1 MGVMHFANNALAR
14 LSAALGAGDTTIQLE
29 SGQGELFPSI
39 TGSDF
44 FHATLESKTT
54 RAVEI
59 VKVTARTAN
68 ELTVVRAQDGTTA
81 LEFEEGDFVEARLTR
96 GALQRLVQVDPTLVE
111 NDKVLVRRGGEWG
124 VQDAPDD
131 ATLGGLLDVNLSG
144 LVDGDTLVW
153 DAGAGEWR
161 RMVSGD
167 ESAYLPRDGSRTL
180 TADWNVGNKKITGLA
195 APTVDSGAATKL
207 YVDTA
212 DGVLAALIAGK
223 ADAVHLHA
231 IADVTGLQTALDGK
245 SATGHGHAISDV
257 TGLQTALDGKSA
269 TGHGHAIADVTG
281 LQTALDN
288 KLSTSLKGAANGLA
302 ELDAGGKVP
311 AAQLPAIAITDT
323 FVVASEAAMLALV
336 AETGDVA
343 VRTDLSQTFILKGAD
358 PSVLADW
365 EELQVPGLVA
375 SVNGQT
381 GTVTLGAGDIA
392 FAPAGDIAATTV
404 QAAVEELDS
413 EKLALTGGV
422 VTGQTTFQTAA
433 SYGVVAVFEGTN
445 GAAGP
450 ITRSR
455 HPSATPAAFDD
466 LWLHQVLGNSSTGV
480 ERTLLEIIA
489 QYVDPTNTSEDAR
502 WGFSTTIA
510 GAKALRLWLGAG
522 LYAEGLTD
530 PGAQRINMA
539 DYYLSGSTIFA
550 TASEYR
556 TGTATNK
563 LLPVDQAWAAMAEV
577 TLTDAEPTAWDMSLG
592 IDFVW
597 TPTGARTLSN
607 PTNVTVGKRGRLRIL
622 GSGTVTWSSNY
633 EFAGG
638 VAPTLTTGD
647 DCLYYDV
654 ISSTRILIMFGAG
667 NHS

>member
-231 IADVTGLQTALDGK
+231 ISDVTGLQTALDGK

-269 TGHGHAIADVTG
+269 TGHGHAISDVTG
-281 LQTALDN
+281 LQADLDSR
-288 KLSTSLKGAANGLA
+288 LTLVGLLAADGASSG
-302 ELDAGGKVP
+302 LDADLLDGQHGSYY
-311 AAQLPAIAITDT
+311 LPASSYT
-323 FVVASEAAMLALV
+323 AA
-336 AETGDVA
+336 D
-343 VRTDLSQTFILKGAD
+343 
-358 PSVLADW
+358 VLAK
-365 EELQVPGLVA
+365 LL
-375 SVNGQT
+375 
-381 GTVTLGAGDIA
+381 TVDGAGSGIDA
-392 FAPAGDIAATTV
+392 DMLDGYSSGSFARLAASNTW
-404 QAAVEELDS
+404 
-413 EKLALTGGV
+413 TGGS
-422 VTGQTTFQTAA
+422 GNTFQTAT
-433 SYGVVAVFEGTN
+433 SYGVVATFEGTH
-445 GAAGP
+445 GDAGP
-450 ITRSR
+450 VTRSR
-455 HPSATPAAFDD
+455 HDSASPAAFDD
-466 LWLHQVLGNSSTGV
+466 LWIHQVLGRSSTGI
-480 ERTLLEIIA
+480 ERTLLEILA
-489 QYVDPTNTSEDAR
+489 QYVDPTNASEDAR
-502 WGFSTTIA
+502 WGFASIIA
-510 GAKALRLWLGAG
+510 GVKATRMWLGAG
-522 LYAEGLTD
+522 LYADGNTD
-530 PGAQRINMA
+530 PGAGKADFDDFLVNGVSINPMGRKSIWIDAGALVPRPTNGPALATIDLGTSDATIDVLDFDADTEERAYFKWRPGASWNGGAIRIAFHWQTSATSGNVVWGARAYAVSDGDAA
-539 DYYLSGSTIFA
+539 D
-550 TASEYR
+550 
-556 TGTATNK
+556 GTFGTQQT
-563 LLPVDQAWAAMAEV
+563 V
-577 TLTDAEPTAWDMSLG
+577 TDAANASADRKLTSDETADITIGGSPVVGDTIIIEIARLAADGSDTMAADARLWGVD
-592 IDFVW
+592 IIVTTD
-597 TPTGARTLSN
+597 GA
-607 PTNVTVGKRGRLRIL
+607 V
-622 GSGTVTWSSNY
+622 
-633 EFAGG
+633 
-638 VAPTLTTGD
+638 D
-647 DCLYYDV
+647 
-654 ISSTRILIMFGAG
+654 
-667 NHS
+667 